1 MLETFLM
8 TLGEMSKI
16 LLLLVIGYLFNKT
29 HLISRSAEN
38 VLSRF
43 VAMLFIPSLTFYSNM
58 MECKLDSI
66 GTYGIWVLIGTAFS
80 VGALL
85 LSYPTSKLFSKDPY
99 EQGVFRYA
107 LTHPNTGAVG
117 TPLVLAMFG
126 TAGMFRFGLFG
137 LINGIL
143 IYSWG
148 IAQLLPSHGKNTL
161 WSNLKKVINPN
172 FIAMIVGMVLGLL
185 GAPNWMPKVVP
196 ALALDLGRCYVP
208 VALLMTGFSLAD
220 YSFSS
225 VFHDIKIYAY
235 TLWRLIVMPVIFV
248 AILFFCKASQE
259 LATMVV
265 LFYASPCGMNVVI
278 FPAAYDRDCQ
288 AGSGLVLVS
297 SIVSVFTVPL
307 LYALVQYF
315 FA

>member
-16 LLLLVIGYLFNKT
+16 LILLAIGYLFNKT

-43 VAMLFIPSLTFYSNM
+43 VTMLFLPCLTFYSNM

-66 GTYGIWVLIGTAFS
+66 GTYGIWVLVGIAFA
-80 VGALL
+80 VGSLL
-85 LSYPTSKLFSKDPY
+85 LSYPTAKLFSKDSY
-99 EQGVFRYA
+99 QQGVFRYA
-107 LTHPNTGAVG
+107 LTHPNTGAVA
-117 TPLVLAMFG
+117 TPLVLALFG
-126 TAGMFRFGLFG
+126 TAGMFRMSLFG
-137 LINGIL
+137 LVNGIL

-161 WSNLKKVINPN
+161 WNNLKKVINPN
-172 FIAMIVGMVLGLL
+172 FIAMISGMILGLL
-185 GAPNWMPKVVP
+185 GAPDWMPKPIP
-196 ALALDLGRCYVP
+196 ALAYDLGRCYVP

-235 TLWRLIVMPVIFV
+235 TLWRLILMPILYL
-248 AILFFCKASQE
+248 AILFLFKAPLE
-259 LATMVV
+259 LASILV

-278 FPAAYDRDCQ
+278 FPAAYDQDCQ

-307 LYALVQYF
+307 FFALVQHF
-315 FA
+315 FV